1 MMILYKLAT
10 IKSRGYK
17 GCSTNELV
25 GQVIVAISM
34 LAVEKQPAS
43 NYDKRLT
50 IMRMA
55 AEAASKALGS
65 FTGARRRFELIGK
78 VQGCYIID
86 DYAHHPTEVRA
97 VLQGARQRFRQQ
109 PIWVIFQPH
118 TFR

>member
-10 IKSRGYK
+10 ILRVVQLM
-17 GCSTNELV
+17 ELV

-43 NYDKRLT
+43 NYDQRLI